1 MTAGTISSAAFGD
14 TTSCFTIM
22 ATARSP
28 MSLATPASTTNKSD
42 GEPDEPGSTTTATAT
57 LIFSSAITSS
67 SIRKRLLPKTIHAS
81 ANGKRS
87 EDHTSELQS
96 PMYLV

>member
-42 GEPDEPGSTTTATAT
+42 GEPDVPGSTTTATAT
-57 LIFSSAITSS
+57 LIFSSDRKSTRLNSS
-67 SIRKRLLPKTIHAS
+67 HGYISYAVFCLKKKKTYSDIDSSDTAY
-81 ANGKRS
+81 
-87 EDHTSELQS
+87 T
-96 PMYLV
+96 